1 MKKKK
6 KKKNQ
11 NPETLKK
18 KKNLV
23 NWGVIYLYM
32 CRGTISER
40 D

>member
-1 MKKKK
+1 MKE

-11 NPETLKK
+11 NPEPLKKK